1 MLMILPILTLIS
13 ALSISATAAYFSI
26 VGLATMFP
34 GAQGAIIL
42 MGSVLEV
49 GKIVAA
55 IWLHTNWNKTSRLI
69 RYYLLISVGVL
80 MLITSMGI
88 FGFLSKSYIVHEAE
102 SNKEIA
108 KISQIEN
115 KITRENSLI
124 ERLESSIE
132 ELKQDKTSQDST
144 KVNFISL
151 EESRI
156 TKLNEIAKSSI
167 SSEHEDIGRWR
178 DRVTALDQRIQEMRS
193 KGGIFS
199 NKKKNT
205 EEESEKQKEERLSIK
220 TKISLAETNIQE
232 LKNRNRKD
240 IENIQEKIETFQ
252 NSVIE
257 NTKNKSEEP
266 EIRKQVNESLSKIEN
281 LEREKFDFQKRVSEL
296 EVEVGPVKYIVELF
310 SDLGK
315 KDLGLGSAVRIVIIA
330 LIFVFDPL
338 AVLLVVIS
346 VGSFEKSPQKIN
358 KEQNKLKQ
366 IEKESEAKL
375 NEMKKNSEE
384 EINEM
389 KQGLKQESEKLKQ
402 EILNQKLKQKEEL
415 KDIKEVIEKKNEA
428 TRGFMFGENRETN
441 NTSNTNWKSE
451 GP

>member
-1 MLMILPILTLIS
+1 
-13 ALSISATAAYFSI
+13 
-26 VGLATMFP
+26 
-34 GAQGAIIL
+34 
-42 MGSVLEV
+42 
-49 GKIVAA
+49 
-55 IWLHTNWNKTSRLI
+55 
-69 RYYLLISVGVL
+69 

-451 GP
+451 GPWHISRYKLYWFSAKIQQEGRNSKTYRSPQNTEKTFLGKRNENAKYPISWIPWWSFLEKS